1 MTYDLNNLDT
11 ENLQQS
17 ISEDEQYLEQRDAE
31 AKLREQQQ
39 LEEQATQAQF
49 EAEQEDPRNK
59 EQWGIGGVVKELQS
73 AFGGGIQDTAS
84 SIVTLPE
91 RLLDTATGEIQ
102 REQAED
108 GGYDTEWDDW
118 FTNDENPIETRTWWG
133 GLIRSATHFGT
144 LGGAIVV
151 ASPLLG
157 ASASAI
163 GAGRAVTAIGGFAA
177 NQWAKAA
184 MVGAATDLVSKYSQ
198 DANGLQILR
207 DRYGFIDTPLTTNDN
222 DHPTVKTF
230 KNVVEGMG
238 IGELANGIFRVIGKA
253 KRTMLPTGEIVDE
266 TAEGIAKGAARDES
280 VNAQILEKGQKEVVE
295 RGSGFG
301 GHKNKPMANPS
312 QGAPTSTEN
321 VLSVKE
327 AQTRIRRE
335 WGAEEGSPGS
345 VTTPS
350 NLEAAARSR
359 GLSDEALDGIYK
371 GLVSDARYQ
380 VALQQIKDGGTT
392 LRNVAG
398 DAIEQFQRTGLGR
411 EAADLTPE
419 EYLVEYFEGAHRF
432 FEDSPEEMLAWTTKN
447 VQAADLLVGS
457 LVREIRDLGLAG
469 RELQEVFD
477 LGSVDGPAKALYDKL
492 ITATTEIKRSQLLQ
506 SEEFRAIGESL
517 PNNPK
522 QRVKAQTDYVNQ
534 NLSQQVGESIDAWRL
549 AFQIA
554 GEDANDDLFKAIFE
568 TVSMNKEIHNI
579 TDFDNWIRKK
589 VKGGEFNGEVKTGV
603 LLNELHRVMIN
614 SVLSGPKTPI
624 RAIMG
629 TSTATFLR
637 PMSQV
642 VGAALRFP
650 FTGDGATLRA
660 SLAQV
665 NAIREAIPE
674 AFDIFKT
681 RLNSYW
687 NGDVATIKSRFMEYT
702 RGDEQWEMFRSW
714 AEDSGRATDG
724 DRAAFAMANMARQL
738 NDNKF
743 LTYSTKVMAATDDS
757 FTYILQRA
765 RAKEKAVREALD
777 ASNGGMVTEINPIN
791 LRDAENR
798 FLAEITDA
806 EGNII
811 DSSVEYAKREVTL
824 TKDLTGFA
832 KGLETAFQQTP
843 WTRPFLLFAR
853 TGVNGLTLTAKHT
866 PGFNFLV
873 KEFNEIAFTKP
884 GADLGHLKKYGIEST
899 EDLLNAKALQGG
911 RLAIGSSVISM
922 AAFHFMNGGLTGN
935 GPTDRSMR
943 QVWMDA
949 GWQPR
954 SINIGGVWVGYD
966 SFEPFNQ
973 ILSAIADI
981 GDHNQLMGEEWTED
995 QFQKLS
1001 LVIAQAAVSKSYLQG
1016 LQGFVDLFSGAPG
1029 QQNRVISGIL
1039 NNQIPLAGLRNELGK
1054 LFTPHMK
1061 ELNSGWFEAIRNR
1074 NLMSEKIAVEPL
1086 AIKYDMLNGQPVRE
1100 YDFVTRMWNMFIPVS
1115 LNLDQGPGRKLLFE
1129 SGYDLRMS
1137 TYYGPDGTDLS
1148 DSPQLRSMFQKAIG
1162 DQNLELELNKLAA
1175 DPRVQASI
1183 RAMNADLKAGR
1194 KEMDPMSA
1202 YLHNKLIHRLFTNA
1216 RRQAWKRMLLNQQ
1229 VEELINE
1236 ARRNELANRKRLN
1249 ETTSLLQMNR

>member
-1 MTYDLNNLDT
+1 MTYDLNTVDT
-11 ENLQQS
+11 DALQQTV
-17 ISEDEQYLEQRDAE
+17 SEDEQFIQEQQAKEKAFGEQEAAQQAAE
-31 AKLREQQQ
+31 AQ
-39 LEEQATQAQF
+39 LV
-49 EAEQEDPRNK
+49 AEQEDPRNR
-59 EQWGIGGVVKELQS
+59 ENWGVAGVVKELQA

-91 RLLDTATGEIQ
+91 RLLDTANGEIQ
-102 REQAED
+102 REQAE

-118 FTNDENPIETRTWWG
+118 FTNDENPIETKTWWG

-144 LGGAIVV
+144 LGGVIIA
-151 ASPLLG
+151 ASPVLG
-157 ASASAI
+157 AAGTAI
-163 GAGRAVTAIGGFAA
+163 GAGRIVAGVASVAA
-177 NQWAKAA
+177 NQWARAA

-207 DRYGFIDTPLTTNDN
+207 DRYGFIDTPITTNDT

-238 IGELANGIFRVIGKA
+238 IGELANGLFRVLGKA
-253 KRTMLPTGEIVDE
+253 KQIALPDGRIVDGTE
-266 TAEGIAKGAARDES
+266 EAIAKGTARTQS
-280 VNAQILEKGQKEVVE
+280 VDAQILEKGQKELIE
-295 RGSGFG
+295 RGEGFG

-312 QGAPTSTEN
+312 QGSPTSTEN
-321 VLSVKE
+321 ILSVKE
-327 AQTRIRRE
+327 SQTRIRNE

-350 NLEAAARSR
+350 NLETASR
-359 GLSDEALDGIYK
+359 TNGLSDEALDGIYK

-380 VALQQIKDGGTT
+380 VALQQIREGGTT

-411 EAADLTPE
+411 EAADISPE
-419 EYLVEYFEGAHRF
+419 QYLAEYFEGAHRY

-457 LVREIRDLGLAG
+457 LVREIRDLGIAG
-469 RELQEVFD
+469 RELQEFVD
-477 LGSVDGPAKALYDKL
+477 LGSIDGPAKALYDKI
-492 ITATTEIKRSQLLQ
+492 ITATTEIKRSQILQ
-506 SEEFRAIGESL
+506 SDGFRQIGDNL
-517 PNNPK
+517 ANNPT
-522 QRVKAQTDYVNQ
+522 QAKAAQLEYVNQ
-534 NLSQQVGESIDAWRL
+534 NLSKQVGESIDAWRL

-554 GEDANDDLFKAIFE
+554 GEDSSDDLFKAIFE
-568 TVSMNKEIHNI
+568 TVSMNKEIHNL

-589 VKGGEFNGEVKTGV
+589 IKGGEFKGEVKTGA

-614 SVLSGPKTPI
+614 SVLSGPKTPM

-629 TSTATFLR
+629 TSSATFLR

-642 VGAALRFP
+642 VGSALRFP

-665 NAIREAIPE
+665 NAMRQAIPE
-674 AFDIFKT
+674 AWEIFRT

-687 NGDVATIKSRFMEYT
+687 NGDVATVKSRFMEYT

-714 AEDSGRATDG
+714 AEDSGRATRG
-724 DRAAFAMANMARQL
+724 DRAAFNIANIARSL

-743 LTYSTKVMAATDDS
+743 LTYSTKMMAATDDS

-765 RAKEKAVREALD
+765 RARERAVREALE
-777 ASNGGMVTEINPIN
+777 ASNGGRVTEINPAN

-798 FLAEITDA
+798 FLAQITDA

-811 DSSVEYAKREVTL
+811 DKSVDYAKKEVTL

-843 WTRPFLLFAR
+843 WARPFFLFAR

-873 KEFNEIAFTKP
+873 KEFNDIAFTKP
-884 GADLGHLKKYGIEST
+884 GSDLGKLTKYGIEST
-899 EDLLNAKALQGG
+899 EDLLNAKALQTG
-911 RLAIGSSVISM
+911 RLAIGSGVIMM
-922 AAFHFMNGGLTGN
+922 AGMHFMNGGLTGN

-943 QVWMDA
+943 QVWIDA

-981 GDHNQLMGEEWTED
+981 GDHSQLMGEEWTED

-1016 LQGFVDLFSGAPG
+1016 LQGFVDLFSGEGG
-1029 QQNRVISGIL
+1029 QQNRVISGII

-1061 ELNSGWFEAIRNR
+1061 ELNSGWIDSIRNR
-1074 NLMSEKIAVEPL
+1074 NLLSEKAAMQPL
-1086 AIKYDMLNGQPVRE
+1086 AIKYDMLNGRPIRD

-1148 DSPQLRSMFQKAIG
+1148 NSPQLRSRFQKAIG

-1183 RAMNADLKAGR
+1183 ARMNADLRAGR
-1194 KEMDPMSA
+1194 KSINPMDA
-1202 YLHNKLIHRLFTNA
+1202 YLHNKLIERLFTNA
-1216 RRQAWKRMLLNQQ
+1216 RKQAWKVMMADTRVQQ
-1229 VEELINE
+1229 LIE
-1236 ARRNELANRKRLN
+1236 AERRKEIVQQKTLK
-1249 ETTSLLQMNR
+1249 ETSSLLQMNR

>member
-1 MTYDLNNLDT
+1 MTYDLNTVDT
-11 ENLQQS
+11 DALQQTV
-17 ISEDEQYLEQRDAE
+17 SEDEQFIQQREAE
-31 AKLREQQQ
+31 EKVFAEDEAAKQQQ
-39 LEEQATQAQF
+39 DAQF
-49 EAEQEDPRNK
+49 AAEQEDPRNR

-102 REQAED
+102 REQAA

-118 FTNDENPIETRTWWG
+118 FTNDDNPIETKTWWG

-144 LGGAIVV
+144 LGGAIVA
-151 ASPLLG
+151 ASPLLAAG
-157 ASASAI
+157 GTAL
-163 GAGRAVTAIGGFAA
+163 GAGRAVAAVGSLAA
-177 NQWAKAA
+177 NQWARAA
-184 MVGAATDLVSKYSQ
+184 AVGAATDLVSKYSQ

-207 DRYGFIDTPLTTNDN
+207 DRYGFIDTPITTNDT

-238 IGELANGIFRVIGKA
+238 IGELANGIFRVLGKA
-253 KRTMLPTGEIVDE
+253 KKIALPDGRIVDGTDE
-266 TAEGIAKGAARDES
+266 AVAKGAARSQS
-280 VNAQILEKGQKEVVE
+280 VDAQVLEKGQKELLE
-295 RGSGFG
+295 RGEGFG

-312 QGAPTSTEN
+312 QGSPTSTEN
-321 VLSVKE
+321 VLNVKE
-327 AQTRIRRE
+327 SQTRIRRE

-350 NLEAAARSR
+350 NLEAAARTN

-380 VALQQIKDGGTT
+380 VALQQIREGGTT

-398 DAIEQFQRTGLGR
+398 DAIETFQRTGLGR
-411 EAADLTPE
+411 EAADISPE
-419 EYLVEYFEGAHRF
+419 QYLAEYFEGAHRY

-469 RELQEVFD
+469 RELQEFVD

-506 SEEFRAIGESL
+506 SQDFRAIGENL
-517 PNNPK
+517 AADPK
-522 QRVKAQTDYVNQ
+522 KAVIAQTEYVNQ
-534 NLSQQVGESIDAWRL
+534 NLSKQVGESIDAWRL

-568 TVSMNKEIHNI
+568 TVSMNKEIHNL

-589 VKGGEFNGEVKTGV
+589 VKGGEFNGEVKTGA

-614 SVLSGPKTPI
+614 SVLSGPKTPM

-629 TSTATFLR
+629 TSSATFLR

-642 VGAALRFP
+642 VGSALRFP

-665 NAIREAIPE
+665 NAMRQAVPE
-674 AFDIFKT
+674 AFEIFKT

-687 NGDVATIKSRFMEYT
+687 NGDVATVKSRFMEYT
-702 RGDEQWEMFRSW
+702 KGDEQWEMFRNW
-714 AEDSGRATDG
+714 AEDSGRASAG
-724 DRAAFAMANMARQL
+724 DQAAFKIANMARSL

-765 RAKEKAVREALD
+765 RAREKAVREALE
-777 ASNGGMVTEINPIN
+777 ASNGGRTTQIDAPT

-806 EGNII
+806 DGNII
-811 DSSVEYAKREVTL
+811 DTNVQYAKKEVTL

-843 WTRPFLLFAR
+843 WARPFFLFAR

-873 KEFNEIAFTKP
+873 KEFNEVAFTKP
-884 GADLGHLKKYGIEST
+884 GSDLGALAKYGIETT
-899 EDLLNAKALQGG
+899 EDLLNAKALQTG
-911 RLAIGSSVISM
+911 RLAIGSSVITM
-922 AAFHFMNGGLTGN
+922 AGMHFMNGGLTGN

-954 SINIGGVWVGYD
+954 SVNIGGVWVGYD

-973 ILSAIADI
+973 ILSAVADI
-981 GDHNQLMGEEWTED
+981 GDHNQLMGEEWTQD

-1016 LQGFVDLFSGAPG
+1016 LQGFVDLFSGKPG

-1039 NNQIPLAGLRNELGK
+1039 NNQIPLAGLRNEVGK

-1061 ELNSGWFEAIRNR
+1061 ELNSGWQDAIRNR
-1074 NLMSEKIAVEPL
+1074 NLLSEKIAGQPL
-1086 AIKYDMLNGQPVRE
+1086 AIKYDMLNGQPIRE

-1148 DSPQLRSMFQKAIG
+1148 DSPQLRSKFQKAIG
-1162 DQNLELELNKLAA
+1162 DQNLELQLNKLAA
-1175 DPRVQASI
+1175 DPRVQSSI
-1183 RAMNADLKAGR
+1183 ARMNSDLRSGR
-1194 KEMDPMSA
+1194 KEIDPMNA
-1202 YLHNKLIHRLFTNA
+1202 YLHNKLIARLFLDA
-1216 RRQAWKRMLLNQQ
+1216 RRQAWKVMMQDHRIQNMIQQ
-1229 VEELINE
+1229 EQ
-1236 ARRNELANRKRLN
+1236 RRQIAQKKTLD
-1249 ETTSLLQMNR
+1249 ETSSLLQMNR

>member
-1 MTYDLNNLDT
+1 MTYDLNTVDT
-11 ENLQQS
+11 EALQQTV
-17 ISEDEQYLEQRDAE
+17 SEDEQFIQQREAEEKAFGEQE
-31 AKLREQQQ
+31 AAQQQ
-39 LEEQATQAQF
+39 FDAQQA
-49 EAEQEDPRNK
+49 AEQMDPRNK

-102 REQAED
+102 REQAA

-118 FTNDENPIETRTWWG
+118 FTNDDNPIETKTWWG
-133 GLIRSATHFGT
+133 GLFRSATHFGT

-157 ASASAI
+157 AAGTAL
-163 GAGRAVTAIGGFAA
+163 GAGRAVAAVGGLAA
-177 NQWAKAA
+177 NQWARAA
-184 MVGAATDLVSKYSQ
+184 AVGAATDLVSKYSQ

-207 DRYGFIDTPLTTNDN
+207 DRYGFIDTPITTNDT

-238 IGELANGIFRVIGKA
+238 IGELANGIFRVLGKA
-253 KRTMLPTGEIVDE
+253 KKIALPDGRVIDGTDE
-266 TAEGIAKGAARDES
+266 AIAKGAARSQS
-280 VNAQILEKGQKEVVE
+280 VDAQVLEKGQKELLE
-295 RGSGFG
+295 RGEGFG

-312 QGAPTSTEN
+312 QGSPTSTEN
-321 VLSVKE
+321 VLNVKE
-327 AQTRIRRE
+327 SQTRIRRE

-350 NLEAAARSR
+350 NLEAAARTN

-380 VALQQIKDGGTT
+380 VALQQIREGGTT

-398 DAIEQFQRTGLGR
+398 DAIETFQRTGLGR
-411 EAADLTPE
+411 EAADISPE
-419 EYLVEYFEGAHRF
+419 QYLAEYFEGAHRY

-469 RELQEVFD
+469 RELQEFVD

-506 SEEFRAIGESL
+506 SQDFRAIGENL
-517 PNNPK
+517 AADPK
-522 QRVKAQTDYVNQ
+522 KAVAAQTEYVNQ
-534 NLSQQVGESIDAWRL
+534 NLSKQVGESIDAWRL

-568 TVSMNKEIHNI
+568 TVSMNKEIHNL

-589 VKGGEFNGEVKTGV
+589 VKGGEFNGEVKTGA

-614 SVLSGPKTPI
+614 SVLSGPKTPM

-629 TSTATFLR
+629 TSSATFLR

-642 VGAALRFP
+642 VGSALRFP

-665 NAIREAIPE
+665 NAMKEAIPE
-674 AFDIFKT
+674 AFEIFKT

-687 NGDVATIKSRFMEYT
+687 NGDVATVKSRFMEYT

-714 AEDSGRATDG
+714 AEDSGRATKG
-724 DRAAFAMANMARQL
+724 DQAAFKIANMARSL

-765 RAKEKAVREALD
+765 RAREKAVREALE
-777 ASNGGMVTEINPIN
+777 ASNGGRTTQIDAPT

-806 EGNII
+806 DGNII
-811 DSSVEYAKREVTL
+811 DSNVQYAKKEVTL

-843 WTRPFLLFAR
+843 WARPFFLFAR

-884 GADLGHLKKYGIEST
+884 GSDLGGLAKYGIETT
-899 EDLLNAKALQGG
+899 EDLLNAKALQTG
-911 RLAIGSSVISM
+911 RLAIGSSVITM
-922 AAFHFMNGGLTGN
+922 AGMHFMNGGLTGN

-973 ILSAIADI
+973 ILSAVADI
-981 GDHNQLMGEEWTED
+981 GDHNQLMGEEWTQD

-1001 LVIAQAAVSKSYLQG
+1001 LVIAQAAISKSYLQG
-1016 LQGFVDLFSGAPG
+1016 LQGFVDLFSGKPG
-1029 QQNRVISGIL
+1029 QQNRVISGLL
-1039 NNQIPLAGLRNELGK
+1039 NNQIPLAGLRNEGGK

-1061 ELNSGWFEAIRNR
+1061 ELNSGWQDAIRNR
-1074 NLMSEKIAVEPL
+1074 NLLSEKVAGQPL
-1086 AIKYDMLNGQPVRE
+1086 AIKYDMLNGQPIRD

-1148 DSPQLRSMFQKAIG
+1148 DSPQLRSKFQKAIG
-1162 DQNLELELNKLAA
+1162 DQNLELQLNKLAA

-1183 RAMNADLKAGR
+1183 ARMNSDLRAGR
-1194 KEMDPMSA
+1194 KEIDPMNA
-1202 YLHNKLIHRLFTNA
+1202 YLHNKLIARLFLDA
-1216 RRQAWKRMLLNQQ
+1216 RRQAWKVMMQDHRIQNMIQQ
-1229 VEELINE
+1229 EQRRQIAQKKTLEE
-1236 ARRNELANRKRLN
+1236 
-1249 ETTSLLQMNR
+1249 TSSLLQMNR